1 MFRPTLVVAQYYAT
15 YNSVQGVRTGE
26 TPSHHWAWAS
36 IGGQ

>member
-1 MFRPTLVVAQYYAT
+1 MDLAVAQYYTT
-15 YNSVQGVRTGE
+15 YVRTGE